1 MCVRKSYFNV
11 SFYCCLGEHN
21 ITNSMICQVS
31 QDTKDTGTQHK
42 HVKNAV
48 HIDTP
53 PIRPFHRSE

>member
-1 MCVRKSYFNV
+1 
-11 SFYCCLGEHN
+11 
-21 ITNSMICQVS
+21 MICQVS